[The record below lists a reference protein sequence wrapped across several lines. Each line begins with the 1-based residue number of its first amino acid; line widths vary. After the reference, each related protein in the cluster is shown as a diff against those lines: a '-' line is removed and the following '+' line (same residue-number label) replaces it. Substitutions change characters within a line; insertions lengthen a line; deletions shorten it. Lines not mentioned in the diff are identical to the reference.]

1 MRASRFGIGAISL
14 CLAAMLAGAAA
25 PAWGAPVVV
34 TGKDNGKTLT
44 LPVGQELVVDL
55 HLGAGQYVLAPD
67 FDASILALV
76 GQTIQS
82 TSGSQG
88 SSSRVVYTFV
98 VQHSGQTDVV
108 ITTQGSEKK
117 GSQPE
122 PLLKVKIV
130 ATGGGLGV

>member
-1 MRASRFGIGAISL
+1 MRTSRFGIGAISL
-14 CLAAMLAGAAA
+14 CLAAMLAYAAGPAWAA
-25 PAWGAPVVV
+25 PLVV

-55 HLGAGQYVLAPD
+55 SLGAGQYVLAPD
-67 FDASILALV
+67 FDASILALM
-76 GQTIQS
+76 GQSMTS

-88 SSSRVVYTFV
+88 SSSRVVYTFLV
-98 VQHSGQTDVV
+98 KAPGRTDVA
-108 ITTQGSEKK
+108 ITTRDSEKK